1 MSGIDF
7 PKIQRGSNIRIHLP
21 AFRLMGLEE
30 LRARLDSLLTRHGLT
45 ADRFE
50 RAAGLKDA
58 LVELKVAIG
67 QSRDARVKAERELEA
82 ERLRLAD
89 AERRGGLAAQIDD
102 AETVRVA
109 AEFTA
114 KHRERVELL
123 ERKLAVIRDELA
135 YAEREYESLSGQYRS
150 ARLGTDTPSPSPG
163 PASAELDPELDRDL
177 DRLSSEAS
185 RAARDAA
192 VRAQLEHLKRKLG
205 K

>member
-1 MSGIDF
+1 
-7 PKIQRGSNIRIHLP
+7 
-21 AFRLMGLEE
+21 MGLEE
-30 LRARLDSLLTRHGLT
+30 LRARLDSLLTRHSLA

-150 ARLGTDTPSPSPG
+150 ARLGTDTSSPSPG
-163 PASAELDPELDRDL
+163 TASAELDPELDRDL
-177 DRLSSEAS
+177 DRLSSEAA

-192 VRAQLEHLKRKLG
+192 VRAQLEHLKKKLG

>member
-1 MSGIDF
+1 
-7 PKIQRGSNIRIHLP
+7 
-21 AFRLMGLEE
+21 MGLEE
-30 LRARLDSLLTRHGLT
+30 LRARLDSLLTRHGLA

-67 QSRDARVKAERELEA
+67 QGRDARGKAERELEA
-82 ERLRLAD
+82 ERLRLID

-102 AETVRVA
+102 AETVRIA

-114 KHRERVELL
+114 KHRDRVELL

-135 YAEREYESLSGQYRS
+135 FAEREYESLSGQYRS
-150 ARLGTDTPSPSPG
+150 ARLGTDAPPPSPG
-163 PASAELDPELDRDL
+163 PGSAELDPELDRDL

-192 VRAQLEHLKRKLG
+192 VRAQLEHLKKKLG

>member
-1 MSGIDF
+1 
-7 PKIQRGSNIRIHLP
+7 
-21 AFRLMGLEE
+21 MGLEE

-50 RAAGLKDA
+50 RAAGLKEA

-67 QSRDARVKAERELEA
+67 QGRDARVKAERELEA
-82 ERLRLAD
+82 ERQRLVD
-89 AERRGGLAAQIDD
+89 AERRGRLAADIDD
-102 AETVRVA
+102 AETVRIA

-123 ERKLAVIRDELA
+123 ERKLGVIRDELA
-135 YAEREYESLSGQYRS
+135 FAEREYESLSGQYRS
-150 ARLGTDTPSPSPG
+150 ARLGTDTPPPAAAA
-163 PASAELDPELDRDL
+163 ASAELDLELDRDL

-192 VRAQLEHLKRKLG
+192 IRAQLEHLKKKLG